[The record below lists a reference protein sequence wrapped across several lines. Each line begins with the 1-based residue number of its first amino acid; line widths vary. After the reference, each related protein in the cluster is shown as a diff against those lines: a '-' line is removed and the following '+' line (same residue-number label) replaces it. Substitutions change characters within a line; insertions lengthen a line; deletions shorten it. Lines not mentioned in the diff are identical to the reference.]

1 MEANIK
7 NQYVSLITLLGVT
20 VLTFAVLYN
29 IRNVEPFQSDID
41 TLVEVPHYI
50 ERKFNDTPTVIAN
63 VPTVIYNS
71 WHSNKVPPKMKENID
86 AVLQMNPDFDY
97 YLFSDETCATYIN
110 YNFPREVLD
119 AFNTLKPGAYKSDLW
134 RYCILYK
141 DGGVYLDI
149 KYRTIEPLRN
159 IIYRTPELFVKDYD
173 NASSQGIKCF
183 YNGVMISPP
192 KNMIFKHCIN
202 EIVNNCKFKL
212 YKMNGLD
219 VTGPCLFG
227 RAMKVYKNSDW
238 ANPKFIYGRE
248 FKGDMIVD
256 YIIHEDR
263 RIMQSYDEYRAEQKV
278 FQKTEHYGTMWY
290 ERNIYDMT
298 PRLKSH

>member
-7 NQYVSLITLLGVT
+7 NQYGSLIALLGVT
-20 VLTFAVLYN
+20 VLTFAIMYKL
-29 IRNVEPFQSDID
+29 RKVEAFQPHVDE
-41 TLVEVPHYI
+41 LVEVPHYI
-50 ERKFNDTPTVIAN
+50 ERRFNDTPTVIAN

-71 WHSNKVPPKMKENID
+71 WHSNMVPPKMKENID
-86 AVLQMNPDFDY
+86 TLLEMNPDFDY
-97 YLFSDETCATYIN
+97 YLFSDETSATYIN

-149 KYRTIEPLRN
+149 KYKTIEPLRN
-159 IIYRTPELFVKDYD
+159 IINRTPELYVKDYD
-173 NASSQGIKCF
+173 NASSDGTKCF

-202 EIVNNCKFKL
+202 EIVNNCKLKL
-212 YKMNGLD
+212 YRANSLD

-227 RAMKVYKNSDW
+227 RAMKIYKNAEW
-238 ANPKFIYGRE
+238 ANPKFLYGRDLTP
-248 FKGDMIVD
+248 DMLVD
-256 YIIHEDR
+256 YITYDNR
-263 RIMQSYDEYRAEQKV
+263 RIIQSYDEYRAEQRT
-278 FQKTEHYGTMWY
+278 FQKTEPYGKMWY
-290 ERNIYDMT
+290 DRNIYDMT
-298 PRLKSH
+298 PRSKS